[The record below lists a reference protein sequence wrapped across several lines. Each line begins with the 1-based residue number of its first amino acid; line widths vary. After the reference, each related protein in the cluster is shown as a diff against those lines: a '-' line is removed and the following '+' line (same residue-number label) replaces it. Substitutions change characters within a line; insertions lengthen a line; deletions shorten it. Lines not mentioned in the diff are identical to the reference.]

1 MQVQIAALRRGG
13 VDYYPP
19 ITAQY
24 REAQRKQ
31 LTTHRIRKIHCKTTH
46 KVNACR
52 DKHVHVCVYIL
63 SSPSS
68 PSPSAHRYTLFVI
81 IRAFVHLC
89 VLLTG
94 YPPPTTASQ
103 AISTPSLNILRIP
116 VTKSYEP
123 ETRIQRVDISKGV
136 LKKSKEHAGS
146 QPARVPRS
154 HMHTC
159 IAPPNL
165 FLRPTA
171 LACAETFRTPW
182 VGNEPASRYPS
193 ARYCP
198 SQEYLGV
205 LRPLVACGLSYEHS
219 GTDLLTYL
227 TNAPSRGHLDT

>member
-136 LKKSKEHAGS
+136 LKKSKEARRQSTWTRPKIAHAHVNTS
-146 QPARVPRS
+146 P
-154 HMHTC
+154 
-159 IAPPNL
+159 IL
-165 FLRPTA
+165 FPRPTA
-171 LACAETFRTPW
+171 SACASRDIPYP
-182 VGNEPASRYPS
+182 VG
-193 ARYCP
+193 
-198 SQEYLGV
+198 QE
-205 LRPLVACGLSYEHS
+205 
-219 GTDLLTYL
+219 
-227 TNAPSRGHLDT
+227 